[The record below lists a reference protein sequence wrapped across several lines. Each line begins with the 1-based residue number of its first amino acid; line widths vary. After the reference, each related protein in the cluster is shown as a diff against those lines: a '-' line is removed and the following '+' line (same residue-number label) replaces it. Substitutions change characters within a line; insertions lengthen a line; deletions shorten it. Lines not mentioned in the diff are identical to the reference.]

1 MTARPPAVRAG
12 VEDNGHLEVEHPG
25 AWAHRYL
32 DELDPCLR
40 TVREMSTG
48 AGGAANERGAPALGR
63 PSWWVWL
70 PVRDLD
76 MRLEIVNDP
85 FVVAEVGRDVDRG
98 GHGGR
103 RVDGRGG
110 LGGGGEAED
119 GGCEPASD
127 DGGKSELGH
136 RGVFFFLSS
145 IVFEPWREVAVRTLC
160 RPGDDALLCAD
171 LIYRT
176 RRSEY

>member
-40 TVREMSTG
+40 NSS
-48 AGGAANERGAPALGR
+48 AGDVHRCRRCCQRKRGTRIGAPLLV
-63 PSWWVWL
+63 WVWL

-76 MRLEIVNDP
+76 MRLEVVNDP

-136 RGVFFFLSS
+136 CGAFFFLSS
-145 IVFEPWREVAVRTLC
+145 VVFEPWREVAVRTLC
-160 RPGDDALLCAD
+160 RPVMMVPLC
-171 LIYRT
+171 
-176 RRSEY
+176 RSNL